1 MVWIEC
7 LAEESTKAQ
16 QCSFMG
22 ESGTGKTTSA
32 LQFLVRGATS
42 NDKVLF
48 VSYEESPEELIRL
61 GRSFGWKLEEL
72 IEKRLARFACYFP
85 DPGSIQRVFS
95 ETRRIIAEYR
105 PSRLIVDGLTSLER
119 VMDED
124 EFFQVIR
131 RMTTLGKSTGIN
143 CLATARTSEGALP
156 SDFGVSSLADLI
168 LSLRQVES
176 Q

>member
-1 MVWIEC
+1 MLSGGVYKG
-7 LAEESTKAQ
+7 STTLV
-16 QCSFMG
+16 MG

-32 LQFLVRGATS
+32 LQFLIRGATS

-48 VSYEESPEELIRL
+48 VSYEESPEELIRH

-85 DPGSIQRVFS
+85 DPGSIQRDFS
-95 ETRRIIAEYR
+95 ETRRILEEYR

-119 VMDED
+119 VMDEV

-131 RMTTLGKSTGIN
+131 RLTTLGRSTGISY
-143 CLATARTSEGALP
+143 LASGGPKLASLP
-156 SDFGVSSLADLI
+156 SA
-168 LSLRQVES
+168 
-176 Q
+176 

>member
-1 MVWIEC
+1 MLV
-7 LAEESTKAQ
+7 
-16 QCSFMG
+16 MG
-22 ESGTGKTTSA
+22 GAGAGKSTSA
-32 LQFLVRGATS
+32 LQFLVSGATS

-48 VSYEESPEELIRL
+48 VSYEESPEELIRH

-95 ETRRIIAEYR
+95 ETRRIIEEYR

-131 RMTTLGKSTGIN
+131 RLTTLGKSTGIT
-143 CLATARTSEGALP
+143 CVATARTSEGALP
-156 SDFGVSSLADLI
+156 SDFWVSSLADVI
-168 LSLRQVES
+168 LSLRQADAES
-176 Q
+176 AARPGLVILRS